1 VFGFAGGLF
10 FNLFGNKGT
19 MARLIMSLFLA
30 LSFLAG
36 LAFYTVACD
45 DLPSR

>member
-19 MARLIMSLFLA
+19 MARLIMSFSLA
-30 LSFLAG
+30 LPFLAG
-36 LAFYTVACD
+36 PSFNNVACD
-45 DLPSR
+45 D